1 MFYLIKTPNIIRR
14 WLYPSY
20 VWDMPTTEKKLYLSF
35 DDGPHPS
42 ITPSVLDELKKYQAK
57 ATFFCI
63 GKNIAKYPEVYKRII
78 EEGHSIGNH
87 TNNHLDGWK
96 TADDSYFQNIA
107 EAAKLIDS
115 TLFRPPYGHI
125 TRFQAKQL
133 MEKWHYKIIMWS
145 VLSGDFDVKISPEQ
159 CLKNVLK
166 NKKPG
171 SIIVFH
177 DSEKAY
183 KALGYALPKLLNQ
196 LSEEGYVFDKIK
208 Q

>member
-1 MFYLIKTPNIIRR
+1 MY
-14 WLYPSY
+14 YP
-20 VWDMPTTEKKLYLSF
+20 VTIPGFVKKWIYPRYTFDIPFNKKVLYLTF

-42 ITPSVLDELKKYQAK
+42 ITPFVLDELKKHHAK

-63 GKNIAKYPEVYKRII
+63 GKNVANHPAVYKRIL

-87 TNNHLDGWK
+87 TYNHLNGWK
-96 TADDSYFQNIA
+96 TADDAYFKNIA

-115 TLFRPPYGHI
+115 PLFRPPYGRI
-125 TRFQAKQL
+125 THFQAEQL
-133 MEKWHYKIIMWS
+133 IEKWQYKIIMWS
-145 VLSGDFDVKISPEQ
+145 ILSGDFDIKIAPEQ

-166 NKKPG
+166 HKKPG

-183 KALGYALPKLLNQ
+183 NAMSYALPKLLEQ
-196 LSEEGYVFDKIK
+196 LSEEGYVFDKISN
-208 Q
+208 